1 MANDRI
7 YPQTTSQGRLFKG
20 LLHAV
25 KITNFGS
32 KMVYNHFM
40 VSVSVWMAWSKHA
53 GNVARVKKSAR
64 NTSRRRVILRAF
76 LNREGTLN
84 FRVWMAWSKPRFRP
98 IRARVIY
105 MLFYNYFSRVL
116 CKYIQNSRTSQG
128 YIYFP
133 HFILQHFATKPFNFT
148 HFEMSF
154 PGCLFP
160 IVSYSLPIIDRW
172 SVVISSFVL
181 IKNFELILIS
191 NY

>member
-1 MANDRI
+1 MANGRI
-7 YPQTTSQGRLFKG
+7 YLQTTSQGRLFKG

-105 MLFYNYFSRVL
+105 MLFYNTFSQWSHL
-116 CKYIQNSRTSQG
+116 ASANAQG
-128 YIYFP
+128 EISP
-133 HFILQHFATKPFNFT
+133 SLAA
-148 HFEMSF
+148 SF
-154 PGCLFP
+154 LLWRQ
-160 IVSYSLPIIDRW
+160 I
-172 SVVISSFVL
+172 
-181 IKNFELILIS
+181 EL
-191 NY
+191 YMR